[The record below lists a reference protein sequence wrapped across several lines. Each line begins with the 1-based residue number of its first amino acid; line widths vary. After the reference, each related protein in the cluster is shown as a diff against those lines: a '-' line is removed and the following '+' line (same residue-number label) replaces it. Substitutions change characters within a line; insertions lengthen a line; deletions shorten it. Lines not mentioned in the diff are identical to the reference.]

1 MPVHATRKYLLII
14 IQTVFFPPKSWPYMH
29 VDRQCNYSI
38 FTYVHAKA
46 LVSHTYGEV
55 PIKGLSY
62 TRPIT
67 DTA

>member
-1 MPVHATRKYLLII
+1 MII
-14 IQTVFFPPKSWPYMH
+14 MAMY
-29 VDRQCNYSI
+29 VDRQWNSI
-38 FTYVHAKA
+38 SRYMKKA
-46 LVSHTYGEV
+46 FVSHTYGEV